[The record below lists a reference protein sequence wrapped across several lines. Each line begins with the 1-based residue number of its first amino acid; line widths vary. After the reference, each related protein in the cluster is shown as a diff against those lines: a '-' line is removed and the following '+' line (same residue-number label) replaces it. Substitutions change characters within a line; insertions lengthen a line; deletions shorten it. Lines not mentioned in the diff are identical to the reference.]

1 MIETPSKSR
10 TFVLYIDPEPPSR
23 KVLAKRPKNSL
34 SMLPTD
40 TPDDVNNAIG
50 ERNAR
55 VFFMDCDGNLL
66 DDDTPLKHADL
77 NLDRILRMER
87 IPDALIETPCK
98 TRTFALYID
107 QEPPSPKSLAKRPKT
122 SLSMLSTSTPNDVNM
137 ALAEQGER
145 QARVFFMD
153 AAGNPLNDDDPLTK
167 AALDLDEILR
177 LHPVD
182 DDTFTFRTK
191 GGRTFVLHITPED
204 TIMDV
209 QRKLRAKSNLEVGA
223 FRLGDLDFDDV
234 NEDELF
240 RDHVRPGF
248 ILDAEP
254 PKVEIR
260 VPGTTE
266 KIRMAILPTTTMVR
280 THCQHIL

>member
-1 MIETPSKSR
+1 
-10 TFVLYIDPEPPSR
+10 
-23 KVLAKRPKNSL
+23 
-34 SMLPTD
+34 
-40 TPDDVNNAIG
+40 
-50 ERNAR
+50 
-55 VFFMDCDGNLL
+55 
-66 DDDTPLKHADL
+66 
-77 NLDRILRMER
+77 
-87 IPDALIETPCK
+87 
-98 TRTFALYID
+98 
-107 QEPPSPKSLAKRPKT
+107 
-122 SLSMLSTSTPNDVNM
+122 
-137 ALAEQGER
+137 
-145 QARVFFMD
+145 
-153 AAGNPLNDDDPLTK
+153 
-167 AALDLDEILR
+167 
-177 LHPVD
+177 
-182 DDTFTFRTK
+182 
-191 GGRTFVLHITPED
+191 
-204 TIMDV
+204 MDV